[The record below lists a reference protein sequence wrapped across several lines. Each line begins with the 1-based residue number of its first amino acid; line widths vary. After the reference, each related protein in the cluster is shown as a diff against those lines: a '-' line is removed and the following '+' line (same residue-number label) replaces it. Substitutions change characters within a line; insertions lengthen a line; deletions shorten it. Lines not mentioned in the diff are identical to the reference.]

1 MPSHEDDLPLIPTIQ
16 TNITHQINTHP
27 NHTYIICGDF
37 NRDVALIGRQNDQ
50 QTTPPQLEDYLWRS
64 FITELELSYIPTNTT
79 FSRQGGHNYTQN
91 SLIYG
96 IYIKTPHN
104 QQFTSTTIQTTHL
117 NSDHLPIQLRIP
129 PNTLIAKE
137 PIIPSDPPP
146 RILNPI
152 PEENLE
158 NFHTQF
164 FENNSDQI
172 DELIQLLKNNHLS
185 NEQWQ
190 IACDSF
196 NSLTDNITT
205 TVLETCKAP
214 PIPTLSNKIAKQG
227 GSFPKKLQKEWKKH
241 LSTYHL
247 IRKTIY
253 IIENNPNWRTHPIIT
268 QEINNHIYVTI
279 LPPPHMMH
287 G

>member
-129 PNTLIAKE
+129 PNTLIANE

-185 NEQWQ
+185 NEQ
-190 IACDSF
+190 
-196 NSLTDNITT
+196 
-205 TVLETCKAP
+205 
-214 PIPTLSNKIAKQG
+214 
-227 GSFPKKLQKEWKKH
+227 
-241 LSTYHL
+241 
-247 IRKTIY
+247 
-253 IIENNPNWRTHPIIT
+253 
-268 QEINNHIYVTI
+268 
-279 LPPPHMMH
+279 
-287 G
+287 